1 MHALYSDFLWRFLK
15 TIMGFCLMTSLSQ
28 IEMTLH
34 PHHLSFIGGIFF
46 SFCFYQS
53 GGYAVVANIPQIQWL
68 KNKVSSYSWYMPAPG
83 LQGSYSM
90 SPCHV
95 LTQGCRLKVTSKEE
109 ELCWSSW

>member
-1 MHALYSDFLWRFLK
+1 
-15 TIMGFCLMTSLSQ
+15 MTSLSQ

-68 KNKVSSYSWYMPAPG
+68 KNKVSFLLMVHARPRSAGELFHVTMSCAHSGMQTQSDQ
-83 LQGSYSM
+83 QGRRTLLVIMVGRVGDVEFDTGS
-90 SPCHV
+90 
-95 LTQGCRLKVTSKEE
+95 
-109 ELCWSSW
+109 